1 MGLTG
6 IEGIAKEVIIICTM
20 ITNNNYNKP
29 TVDVDKI
36 INCSNMYNEKLEIVE
51 RHEKRKKTDTK
62 YIIEDSVIIINE

>member
-6 IEGIAKEVIIICTM
+6 LAKEVIIICTM

-36 INCSNMYNEKLEIVE
+36 INCSNMYNEKLEIVKKYE
-51 RHEKRKKTDTK
+51 RRERSDTR
-62 YIIEDSVIIINE
+62 YIIEDSVIVINE